1 MKKTPIMYE
10 TTTSFE
16 YHPVQTEMNPSI
28 THSSKSN
35 AHNLSVLQS
44 ESENIPS
51 SNTSSQHILNLPN
64 NNTSSPSID
73 IDLSNLQSVRIS
85 HSNDNSKDNG
95 ITLMK
100 QMHIINRESEF
111 TFENNN
117 HNTCNSGADLKT
129 PPKKTFTQYQPQQN
143 SITIYENVFD
153 NGDDIS
159 TGNKCLMVS
168 ELDIQ
173 IKQSQEEHVKKGIN
187 LEKEIFE
194 KVNNNKLSNVSGNI
208 NSKNECK
215 SSRIKMNNA
224 CTQTSGKENNCKVK
238 GVYSSMKKVNSK
250 QSFLELLHKMSG
262 VNNNNTINNKNNIC
276 KYKKSSSQKKTNCTS
291 SNRSS
296 SLSNHNNNILN
307 SGCSGAKN
315 ISVFMHNSSLH
326 TGSNLSIDQQNI
338 KKAKNLKIPLS
349 GVKLPSHQK
358 LTFTNYCTTEHS
370 HNKSATSSK
379 KATKKRPRSQCKQT
393 PHIAI
398 IPSPNS
404 SNKNSFIHS
413 NGALSLTKVKHNY
426 SHNNSLTGHGSAN
439 KNNNNSSNKNKS
451 NYNFNQNV
459 LQTMQSGN
467 DGGSK
472 KKKYLRINTTE
483 TRGKHVNSFFGNNN
497 KPGNKMTLPLSSRN
511 SNEVCNGI
519 RGISYQKH
527 NNSKVSEGNSRV
539 SKGNSITSK
548 GKKNK
553 VKGHNSYV
561 QLNKHNYNSGCG
573 IKNIAVY
580 KHKQLLFSNIP
591 TNNKYVQNTIHLFFI
606 SNPCFKCF
614 KL

>member
-35 AHNLSVLQS
+35 VHNLSVLQS

-51 SNTSSQHILNLPN
+51 SNTSSQHVINIPN
-64 NNTSSPSID
+64 NNTNSPSID
-73 IDLSNLQSVRIS
+73 IDLSNLQSLRIS
-85 HSNDNSKDNG
+85 YSNDNSKDNG

-100 QMHIINRESEF
+100 QMHIINRESEI

-117 HNTCNSGADLKT
+117 QTKYNSGADLKT
-129 PPKKTFTQYQPQQN
+129 PPKKTINQYQPQQN

-173 IKQSQEEHVKKGIN
+173 IKQSQEENVKKGIN

-194 KVNNNKLSNVSGNI
+194 KVNNNNKPNNVNGN
-208 NSKNECK
+208 NNNNHKNECK

-224 CTQTSGKENNCKVK
+224 CTQTSGKENNTKVK

-250 QSFLELLHKMSG
+250 QSFLELLQKMS
-262 VNNNNTINNKNNIC
+262 NANSNNNTINNKNNIS
-276 KYKKSSSQKKTNCTS
+276 KYKKSSSQKKTNYTS

-296 SLSNHNNNILN
+296 SLSNNNNNILN
-307 SGCSGAKN
+307 SGCSGVKN

-370 HNKSATSSK
+370 HNKSATSSNK
-379 KATKKRPRSQCKQT
+379 VTKKRPRSQCKQS

-404 SNKNSFIHS
+404 SNKNSFINN

-426 SHNNSLTGHGSAN
+426 SHNNSLTGHGSN
-439 KNNNNSSNKNKS
+439 SNNNNNHSCSNKNKS

-483 TRGKHVNSFFGNNN
+483 TRGKHVNSFFGNN
-497 KPGNKMTLPLSSRN
+497 KSGNRMTLPLSSRN
-511 SNEVCNGI
+511 SNEVSNGI
-519 RGISYQKH
+519 RGISYQKN

-539 SKGNSITSK
+539 IKGSSNTSK

-591 TNNKYVQNTIHLFFI
+591 TNNKYNCIQNKK
-606 SNPCFKCF
+606 NK
-614 KL
+614 